1 MKQLIQNL
9 QNGETSLVEVPSPNV
24 SSNNLLIHSTNSLIS
39 AGTEKMLVDFAKSG
53 YLAKAR
59 QQPDKVKEVIDKI
72 KNDGFSTTYEAVKS
86 KLSQPITLGYCNV
99 GKVVEIGHNVNDF
112 SVGDRVVS
120 NGSHSEVVS
129 VSKNLCAQIPDNVT
143 NEEASFTVLAAIGLQ
158 GIRLAKPTL
167 GESFAV
173 IGLGSIG
180 LLTVQMLIAQGCRVL
195 AIDIQDERLQL
206 AKDFGATTINPKEGN
221 DVISFAKKFSRGQ
234 GIDGVIITAS
244 TKSNEVISQAANI
257 CRKRGR
263 IVLVGVT
270 GLDLSRDDFYEKE
283 LSFQVSCSYGPGRYD
298 PNYEEGGNDYPIAF
312 VRWTEQRNF
321 EAVLDLMS
329 SKKINLAPLISHRIP
344 FEDAPKFYSKI
355 SEGEQGLGMLIE
367 YSSSSDARISKT
379 ITLPNNDSQDKSS
392 YKDDIVLG
400 FIGAG
405 NYASR
410 VLIPTFKSFN
420 TKLHS
425 VVTSNGLS
433 GTIHGINSNFKY
445 SSTNINDI
453 ISNDEINTIAI
464 ATRHDS
470 HSDLICQAID
480 ANKNVFVEK
489 PMAIDRKGLQAIKN
503 LNHAGG
509 KSQKKKNNQ
518 IMVGFNRRFSPHII
532 KMKSLLDSTNE
543 PKTLVM
549 TMNAGSIP
557 ENHWVHDTD
566 IGGGRI
572 IGEACHYIDLMR
584 YLVGFEI
591 TNAVA
596 TCMGKKVS
604 GKANDDNASI
614 TINFAD
620 GSFGTINYFSNGSSS
635 FPKEAINV
643 FSGGKVLSLDNF
655 RVLRGFGWK
664 NFRRMRTW
672 QQDKG
677 QKNCIKSFLDG
688 IKTNKPAIPFNEL
701 YEVASLSIDIAENL
715 RKQS

>member
-9 QNGETSLVEVPSPNV
+9 QNGETSLIEVPSPNL
-24 SSNNLLIHSTNSLIS
+24 SSKNLLIHSTNSLIS

-59 QQPDKVKEVIDKI
+59 QQPDKVKEVIQKV
-72 KNDGFSTTYEAVKS
+72 KNDGFATTYEAVKS

-99 GKVVEIGHNVNDF
+99 GVVAEVGNDVHGF

-158 GIRLAKPTL
+158 GIRLAEPTI
-167 GESFAV
+167 GESFTV

-195 AIDIQDERLQL
+195 AIDIQDDRLQL
-206 AKDFGATTINPKEGN
+206 AKEFGATTVNPNKGD
-221 DVISFAKKFSRGQ
+221 DVLSFANKFSRGK

-244 TKSNEVISQAANI
+244 TKNNEVISQAANMS
-257 CRKRGR
+257 RKRGR

-270 GLDLSRDDFYEKE
+270 GLDLSRDDFYKKE
-283 LSFQVSCSYGPGRYD
+283 LSLQVSCSYGPGRYD
-298 PNYEEGGNDYPIAF
+298 PSYEESGNDYPIAF

-321 EAVLDLMS
+321 EAVLDLMD
-329 SKKINLAPLISHRIP
+329 SKKINVEPLISHRIH
-344 FEDAPKFYSKI
+344 FEDAPEFYSKI
-355 SEGEQGLGMLIE
+355 SEGEQGLGMVIE
-367 YSSSSDARISKT
+367 YTSPSDARTSKT
-379 ITLPNNDSQDKSS
+379 IALPINDTQYKFSK
-392 YKDDIVLG
+392 KDDIVLG

-410 VLIPTFKSFN
+410 VLIPTFKRFN

-445 SSTNINDI
+445 SSTNISDI
-453 ISNDEINTIAI
+453 IFNDEINTVAI

-480 ANKNVFVEK
+480 AGKNVFVEK
-489 PMAIDRKGLQAIKN
+489 PMAIDRKGLEMIKN
-503 LNHAGG
+503 LFLDVSRS
-509 KSQKKKNNQ
+509 KEKKNNQ

-543 PKTLVM
+543 PKTLIM
-549 TMNAGSIP
+549 TMNAGNIP
-557 ENHWVHDTD
+557 SNHWVHDTD

-572 IGEACHYIDLMR
+572 IGEACHYIDLML
-584 YLVGFEI
+584 YLVGSEI
-591 TNAVA
+591 TNVAA
-596 TCMGKKVS
+596 TCMGQKVS

-620 GSFGTINYFSNGSSS
+620 GSFGTINYFSNGSNA
-635 FPKEAINV
+635 FPKESINA

-664 NFRRMRTW
+664 NFKTMRTW

-677 QKNCIKSFLDG
+677 QKNCVKSFLNG

>member
-1 MKQLIQNL
+1 
-9 QNGETSLVEVPSPNV
+9 
-24 SSNNLLIHSTNSLIS
+24 
-39 AGTEKMLVDFAKSG
+39 
-53 YLAKAR
+53 
-59 QQPDKVKEVIDKI
+59 
-72 KNDGFSTTYEAVKS
+72 VKS

-99 GKVVEIGHNVNDF
+99 GVVAEIGNDVHGF

-158 GIRLAKPTL
+158 GIRLAEPTI
-167 GESFAV
+167 GESFTV

-195 AIDIQDERLQL
+195 AIDIQDDRLQL
-206 AKDFGATTINPKEGN
+206 AKEFGATTVNPNKGH
-221 DVISFAKKFSRGQ
+221 DVLSFAKKFSRGQ
-234 GIDGVIITAS
+234 GIDGVIITAA
-244 TKSNEVISQAANI
+244 TKSNEVISQAANM

-270 GLDLSRDDFYEKE
+270 GLDLSRDDFYKKE
-283 LSFQVSCSYGPGRYD
+283 LSLQVSCSYGPGRYD
-298 PNYEEGGNDYPIAF
+298 PSYEESGNDYPIAF

-321 EAVLDLMS
+321 EAVLDLMD
-329 SKKINLAPLISHRIP
+329 SKKINVEPLISHRIH
-344 FEDAPKFYSKI
+344 FEDAPEFYSKI
-355 SEGEQGLGMLIE
+355 SEGEQGLGMVIE
-367 YSSSSDARISKT
+367 YTSPSDARTSKT
-379 ITLPNNDSQDKSS
+379 IALPINDTQYKFSN
-392 YKDDIVLG
+392 KDDIVLG

-410 VLIPTFKSFN
+410 VLIPTFKRFN

-445 SSTNINDI
+445 SSTNIGDI
-453 ISNDEINTIAI
+453 ISNDEINTVAI

-480 ANKNVFVEK
+480 AGKNVFVEK
-489 PMAIDRKGLQAIKN
+489 PMAIDRKGLEMIKN
-503 LNHAGG
+503 SFLNVS
-509 KSQKKKNNQ
+509 KSKEKENNQ

-543 PKTLVM
+543 PKTLIM
-549 TMNAGSIP
+549 TMNAGNIP
-557 ENHWVHDTD
+557 SNHWVHDTD

-572 IGEACHYIDLMR
+572 IGEACHYIDLMLH
-584 YLVGFEI
+584 LVGFEI
-591 TNAVA
+591 TNVVA
-596 TCMGKKVS
+596 TCMGQKVS

-620 GSFGTINYFSNGSSS
+620 GSFGTINYFSNGSNA

-664 NFRRMRTW
+664 NFKTMRTW

-677 QKNCIKSFLDG
+677 QKNCVKSFLDG